1 MKTENKWRD
10 SSLRPFLDSLP
21 HCHYFIK
28 EAGAIRGLP
37 DIVGVW
43 YGVPFYLEVKRA
55 AKELGCPRTKLQEYQ
70 LNKFQEAGAF
80 TSFIYPENAKEVLED
95 LLIAVYYQDE
105 KRLRSDDF
113 EKIKSLIEAS
123 F

>member
-1 MKTENKWRD
+1 M
-10 SSLRPFLDSLP
+10 
-21 HCHYFIK
+21 
-28 EAGAIRGLP
+28 
-37 DIVGVW
+37 GVW

-55 AKELGCPRTKLQEYQ
+55 EKELSCPRTKLQEYQ

-95 LLIAVYYQDE
+95 LLIAVYYQEE